1 MPPLGGR
8 SRSAG
13 FTYLE
18 ALIATIVVGTA
29 IAAGLLL
36 LGAGTQADAAALE
49 RLTGKSVAQEL
60 RELLETKT
68 TEDAEDPVYG
78 PEPGESSVAAF
89 DDLDDFHGQ
98 AFSPP
103 INSRLEVMTDLAGWT
118 QEVLVESVE
127 PLDPAR
133 VVAPL
138 SSDLVRVRIVVR
150 HGNTEVARLVT
161 LRAHE
166 R

>member
-1 MPPLGGR
+1 MTPLGGR

-36 LGAGTQADAAALE
+36 LGAGTRTDAAALE

-60 RELLETKT
+60 RDLLETKT

-78 PEPGESSVAAF
+78 PEPGEGSVAQY
-89 DDLDDFHGQ
+89 DDLDDFNGQ
-98 AFSPP
+98 VFSPP
-103 INSRLEVMTDLAGWT
+103 INSRLEVMTDLVGWS
-118 QEVLVESVE
+118 QEVLVESV
-127 PLDPAR
+127 DPVDPSV

-138 SSDLVRVRIVVR
+138 STDLVRIRIVVR
-150 HGNTEVARLVT
+150 LGDTEVARLVT